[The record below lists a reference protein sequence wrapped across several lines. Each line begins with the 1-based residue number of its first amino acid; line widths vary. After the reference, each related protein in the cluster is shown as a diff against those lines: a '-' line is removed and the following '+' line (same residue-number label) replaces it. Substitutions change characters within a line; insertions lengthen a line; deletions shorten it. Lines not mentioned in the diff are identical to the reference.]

1 MNKRE
6 RVLSMLHNKE
16 VDFVPGCFWRH
27 FIPEL
32 ERGEDIVEAHLKFY
46 RETDI
51 DLLKISSDGF
61 FGWPVK
67 TLTELQEPGELY
79 HMEHM
84 PPDSPFIRNQVERA
98 KAIVRRLNGE
108 CCTLY
113 TLFCPLSLLR
123 LQVGWEKM
131 MECIRTDPSAVI
143 SACDIIAEDEKQLVQ
158 GLIREAGV
166 DGIFYSV
173 QNAELTRFTVEE
185 YRLWVEPGDR
195 KVLDFAN
202 SLSDCN
208 VLHCCGWDA
217 DEAGT
222 RNHLESWR
230 DYPAAAVN
238 WAAFVDQKDV
248 VQIRE
253 FFRGRPAWGGFD
265 NRSCGLLY
273 NGTEEEI
280 KAETRRLVAL
290 GGRRGYMLGPD
301 CSLPSDIAPERIRW
315 VMETTRTQRP

>member
-6 RVLSMLHNKE
+6 RVLAMLHNE
-16 VDFVPGCFWRH
+16 ETDYVPGCFWRH

-51 DLLKISSDGF
+51 DLLKISCDGF
-61 FGWPVK
+61 FGWPIK
-67 TLTELQEPGELY
+67 TLTELENPKELY

-84 PPDSPFIRNQVERA
+84 ASDAPFIREQIKRA
-98 KAIVRRLNGE
+98 KEIVRRLKGE
-108 CCTLY
+108 CVTLY
-113 TLFCPLSLLR
+113 TTFCPMALFR
-123 LQVGWEKM
+123 LQVGWDKM
-131 MECIRTDPSAVI
+131 MECIRKDPAAVMH
-143 SACDIIAEDEKQLVQ
+143 ACDIIAQDEMLLVE
-158 GLIREAGV
+158 GLIREAGA

-185 YRLWVEPGDR
+185 YHKWVEPGDR
-195 KVLDFAN
+195 RVLEYAN
-202 SLSDCN
+202 SLGDCN

-222 RNHLESWR
+222 RNHLESWQE
-230 DYPAAAVN
+230 YPSAAVN
-238 WAAFVDQKDV
+238 WAAFVEKMDV
-248 VQIRE
+248 SDIRK

-273 NGTEEEI
+273 RGTEEEI
-280 KAETRRLVAL
+280 KAETRRLIAL
-290 GGRRGYMLGPD
+290 GGKKGYMLGPD
-301 CSLPSDIAPERIRW
+301 CSLPSDIGPERIRW
-315 VMETTRTQRP
+315 VMEAARSGK